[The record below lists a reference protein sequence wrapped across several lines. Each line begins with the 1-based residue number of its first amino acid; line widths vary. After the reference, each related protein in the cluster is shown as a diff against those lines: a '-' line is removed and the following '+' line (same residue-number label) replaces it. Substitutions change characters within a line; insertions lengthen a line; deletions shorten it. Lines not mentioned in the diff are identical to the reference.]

1 MESARKVAVQS
12 GWVNGSS
19 FPTQT
24 VGADRIRPQ
33 HKAPLRGACAGSPG
47 WRPLQGVCVQP
58 GTCENPGLRAD
69 SIRPYNC
76 GGRAAAGSICSSTP
90 TRAYRLKVCTTWL
103 PPGGSC
109 QTALRNRL
117 TDEGRRTVGQ
127 EMQLDER
134 YMFQIVPF
142 NREIQNF

>member
-1 MESARKVAVQS
+1 MLTFSVYALGGGDKQS
-12 GWVNGSS
+12 PRHTSTLKGRFV
-19 FPTQT
+19 
-24 VGADRIRPQ
+24 
-33 HKAPLRGACAGSPG
+33 
-47 WRPLQGVCVQP
+47 
-58 GTCENPGLRAD
+58 LRAD
-69 SIRPYNC
+69 FIRPYGVWQDC
-76 GGRAAAGSICSSTP
+76 GGKAADGSTCSSTP
-90 TRAYRLKVCTTWL
+90 TRAYRLKVCTAWL